1 MKKIKI
7 EIGMIYNNNP
17 YNLVKKLEGL
27 QVYINESK
35 YSCLIVNDKLE
46 VLFELKIT
54 HSLNFDNIHLWY
66 K

>member
-7 EIGMIYNNNP
+7 EIGMIYNNKP
-17 YNLVKKLEGL
+17 YNLVKELEGL
-27 QVYINESK
+27 QIYINESK

-46 VLFELKIT
+46 ILFELKIT
-54 HSLNFDNIHLWY
+54 HSLNFDNIQLWY